1 MKRSVLIVEDN
12 SINRT
17 MLAAI
22 LQKRYNVIQST
33 NGKEAMQILKE
44 QGHAISAVL
53 LDINMPVMDG
63 YQVLSLMKSD
73 ESLRSI
79 PVLVAT
85 GEIDVDAEEKALSL
99 GANDF
104 FLKPYKPSIINL
116 SLENTIALC
125 ESSALIN
132 EVTYDELTGL
142 LSPAFFFKRAQG
154 MLDQSE
160 GDLVL
165 ACCVADHMEL
175 INELYG
181 TSMESAVIK
190 RIGEALSSIADN
202 DTILGRIGHD
212 RFAGIGPMINL
223 DPDKLGELENEVN
236 SDGLSLRIRL
246 CHGRYL
252 INRSMGSPIRVLCD
266 RALLAADSIRGDRT
280 CSLAVYDESF
290 TKRLLREQF
299 LVNSM
304 ASSIK
309 EKQFQVHYQPKNDLK
324 TGKVIGAEA
333 LVRWISPERGLISP
347 LEFIPLFERNGLITQ
362 LDQYVWEQVCKDLR
376 EWKNKGID
384 IPHVSVNVSRIDVL
398 NPAIGNVLNKLIGKY
413 GLKHSDLHLEI
424 TESAYTYDSQT
435 LVDVVQ
441 CLRSQ
446 GFILEM
452 DDFGKGFSSLSMLS
466 SLPINILKLDMDLV
480 RSGNLDDRKS
490 VVLGFVISLARE
502 LGIPVIAEGVET
514 REQAETPCRM
524 GWDFARGY
532 YYSRPL
538 PRDAFEAYLKGTK

>member
-1 MKRSVLIVEDN
+1 
-12 SINRT
+12 
-17 MLAAI
+17 
-22 LQKRYNVIQST
+22 
-33 NGKEAMQILKE
+33 
-44 QGHAISAVL
+44 
-53 LDINMPVMDG
+53 
-63 YQVLSLMKSD
+63 
-73 ESLRSI
+73 
-79 PVLVAT
+79 
-85 GEIDVDAEEKALSL
+85 
-99 GANDF
+99 
-104 FLKPYKPSIINL
+104 
-116 SLENTIALC
+116 
-125 ESSALIN
+125 
-132 EVTYDELTGL
+132 
-142 LSPAFFFKRAQG
+142 
-154 MLDQSE
+154 
-160 GDLVL
+160 
-165 ACCVADHMEL
+165 
-175 INELYG
+175 
-181 TSMESAVIK
+181 
-190 RIGEALSSIADN
+190 
-202 DTILGRIGHD
+202 
-212 RFAGIGPMINL
+212 
-223 DPDKLGELENEVN
+223 
-236 SDGLSLRIRL
+236 
-246 CHGRYL
+246 
-252 INRSMGSPIRVLCD
+252 
-266 RALLAADSIRGDRT
+266 
-280 CSLAVYDESF
+280 
-290 TKRLLREQF
+290 
-299 LVNSM
+299 M

-524 GWDFARGY
+524 GCDFARGY